1 MLIADIL
8 KNIDFE
14 EFVGSPYEEEFTLKK
29 FNRRELEPL
38 HGEKLEKC
46 FYVVEGSVRMI
57 FYSSDGRELTWV
69 FESGSWFGMEDL
81 IAEEENYPYD
91 IEATEDTVLLEIPL
105 RKLLTKYKCK
115 DFYLKLLKI
124 IADTAYDVGNKLAF
138 MMNHSHKE
146 IFLKFLQDNGYKVQ
160 GKRIPEISE
169 LLKINLRTLQRII
182 KGLEASGIIVR
193 DKDSIRVTDLKK
205 YNRHSRLPVDT
216 KIF

>member
-14 EFVGSPYEEEFTLKK
+14 EFVGSPYEEEFSLKK
-29 FNRRELEPL
+29 INRRELEPL

-91 IEATEDTVLLEIPL
+91 IEATEDTILLEVPL
-105 RKLLTKYKCK
+105 RKLLTTYKCK

-138 MMNHSHKE
+138 MMNHSHEE
-146 IFLKFLQDNGYKVQ
+146 ILLKFLQDNGYKVQ

-182 KGLEASGIIVR
+182 KGLEVSGIIIR
-193 DKDSIRVTDLKK
+193 DKDSIRVKDLKK
-205 YNRHSRLPVDT
+205 YDRHSRLPVDT